1 MIYLAVEKLYVFAI
15 LNRVWRGVRVVEGA
29 ALEKR
34 CGVKPTESSNL
45 FLSANKNTVQTGC
58 LFISSYS
65 NVWRSFV
72 KSPFNADEFDVS
84 VVTKPLS
91 RGAAISRTM

>member
-45 FLSANKNTVQTGC
+45 FLSA
-58 LFISSYS
+58 
-65 NVWRSFV
+65 
-72 KSPFNADEFDVS
+72 
-84 VVTKPLS
+84 
-91 RGAAISRTM
+91 M